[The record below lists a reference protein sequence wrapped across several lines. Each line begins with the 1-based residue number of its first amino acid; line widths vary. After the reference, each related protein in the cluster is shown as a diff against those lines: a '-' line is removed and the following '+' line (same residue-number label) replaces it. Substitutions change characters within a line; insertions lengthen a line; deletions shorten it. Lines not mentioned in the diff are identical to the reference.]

1 MFAIAPH
8 HAHQPGPLRRC
19 AIAWGAVCI
28 ATLALASGPAQAQW
42 KWRGKDGAITVS
54 DRPPPRDVADKDI
67 LTRPA
72 AARVTVGTA
81 PTAASAAS
89 APAASSGRSALD
101 KEVEARRKAAE
112 QEQAAKAK
120 AEEAKVAAQKAENC
134 QRARTQASTL
144 ESGIRLTRVNE
155 KGEREVLDDSARERE
170 MRLARE
176 AIASD
181 CR

>member
-1 MFAIAPH
+1 MS
-8 HAHQPGPLRRC
+8 L
-19 AIAWGAVCI
+19 AV
-28 ATLALASGPAQAQW
+28 TLALVCGAAQAQW
-42 KWRGKDGAITVS
+42 KWRDKDGAITVS
-54 DRPPPRDVADKDI
+54 DRPPPREVADKDI
-67 LTRPA
+67 LTRP
-72 AARVTVGTA
+72 TA
-81 PTAASAAS
+81 PRVAVSGAPSAASAAS
-89 APAASSGRSALD
+89 GAAPLAGKSALD
-101 KEVEARRKAAE
+101 KEVEARRKAGE

-134 QRARTQASTL
+134 QRARAQASTL

-170 MRLARE
+170 MRVARE